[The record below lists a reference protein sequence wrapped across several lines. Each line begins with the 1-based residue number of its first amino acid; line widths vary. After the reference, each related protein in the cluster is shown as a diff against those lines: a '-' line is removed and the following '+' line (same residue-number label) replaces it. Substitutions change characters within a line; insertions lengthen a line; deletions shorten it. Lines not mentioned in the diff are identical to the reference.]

1 MENRVRAEPGK
12 HRLDDGFMKWCRAV
26 TRGKTSD
33 GTRRN
38 AQIIDTKKGGENDER
53 GNSQT
58 R

>member
-1 MENRVRAEPGK
+1 MENRARAEP
-12 HRLDDGFMKWCRAV
+12 HRLDRFTQWSREIIATNKREG
-26 TRGKTSD
+26 GD

>member
-1 MENRVRAEPGK
+1 MNKTRDNPGEY
-12 HRLDDGFMKWCRAV
+12 RLDRFVKWCRAV
-26 TRGKTSD
+26 TGGKISD

>member
-1 MENRVRAEPGK
+1 MHDRIRAEPT
-12 HRLDDGFMKWCRAV
+12 HRLDNGFMKWCRAV